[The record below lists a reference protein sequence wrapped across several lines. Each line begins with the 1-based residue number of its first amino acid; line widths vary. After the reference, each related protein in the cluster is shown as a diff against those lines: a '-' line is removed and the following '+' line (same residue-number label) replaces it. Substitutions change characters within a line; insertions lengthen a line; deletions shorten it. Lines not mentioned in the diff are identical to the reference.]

1 MPLIIKSY
9 SMHCVVLQNFLIIVD
24 IVCRLVYDVCI
35 AEIAVGSL
43 TAFNWR
49 IRTMKKFLC
58 MLAALLC
65 AAMLPL
71 TGLAARFEASINTTL
86 NFGVRYVNEITAFAI
101 GVRLEEENLKEETEV
116 RIYFDDPS
124 VVETLEL
131 LDEDNRRLVP
141 LSVENGYYC
150 IPGDTYDWNGYDLRI
165 GFKKSGVHQYEISL
179 VHSGHDYFIAES
191 TGRVTVGCHAEM
203 TTDVADIKFVVGVP
217 TEFTF
222 TTTANDDKDKLVVG
236 NASFSDPSAIEK
248 LEYYEPNNGQWY
260 PLEGDFGPAQGFPL
274 SDATSKFRVTFNKA
288 GEYSF
293 TAQLVDVADGEQV
306 CSVDADV
313 YVEEAPEVPETGDN
327 APLMLWAA
335 LAMVSL
341 LGVTMIIRRKENA

>member
-1 MPLIIKSY
+1 
-9 SMHCVVLQNFLIIVD
+9 MH
-24 IVCRLVYDVCI
+24 
-35 AEIAVGSL
+35 
-43 TAFNWR
+43 
-49 IRTMKKFLC
+49 
-58 MLAALLC
+58 
-65 AAMLPL
+65 
-71 TGLAARFEASINTTL
+71 
-86 NFGVRYVNEITAFAI
+86 
-101 GVRLEEENLKEETEV
+101 
-116 RIYFDDPS
+116 
-124 VVETLEL
+124 
-131 LDEDNRRLVP
+131 
-141 LSVENGYYC
+141 
-150 IPGDTYDWNGYDLRI
+150 
-165 GFKKSGVHQYEISL
+165 
-179 VHSGHDYFIAES
+179 
-191 TGRVTVGCHAEM
+191 
-203 TTDVADIKFVVGVP
+203 TDVASKNFVAGTP
-217 TEFTF
+217 TEFSF
-222 TTTANDDKDKLVVG
+222 TTFANEDKNRMVVG

-248 LEYYEPNNGQWY
+248 LEYYEPRDGQWY

>member
-43 TAFNWR
+43 MAFNGR
-49 IRTMKKFLC
+49 IRTMKKVLC
-58 MLAALLC
+58 MLAVLLC

-71 TGLAARFEASINTTL
+71 TGLAAIFEASIDTTL
-86 NFGVRYVNEITAFAI
+86 NHSVRYVNEITAFSIIFSLAEKDL
-101 GVRLEEENLKEETEV
+101 REETEV
-116 RIYFDDPS
+116 RLYFDDPS

-131 LDEDNRRLVP
+131 FDVDNECWVP
-141 LSVENGYYC
+141 LSVKNGYYC
-150 IPGDTYDWNGYDLRI
+150 IPWDTYDWNDYDLRI
-165 GFKKSGVHQYEISL
+165 VFKKSGVHQYEVSL
-179 VHSGHDYFIAES
+179 VYGNEGYFIAES

-203 TTDVADIKFVVGVP
+203 TTDIATKKFVRGVS
-217 TEFTF
+217 TEFSF

-288 GEYSF
+288 GEYSV

-341 LGVTMIIRRKENA
+341 LGVTMIIRRKENE